1 MSKSI
6 KEIEQE
12 LLDLKKQKEILE
24 EKLIDAIS
32 ASLLKVAQSN
42 PMQRI
47 DKNCFVVCIS
57 DVIGNPLTPSFYDW
71 EQSVKIILKFL
82 KNKPV
87 EEWIKA
93 LTTKLEDSPEK
104 QPIVFEYK
112 RQFNGVLYSEKI
124 PVSRS
129 FIEQIVIELKK

>member
-6 KEIEQE
+6 KQIEQE

-47 DKNCFVVCIS
+47 GKNCFVVCFS
-57 DVIGNPLTPSFYDW
+57 EVIGNPLTPSFYDW
-71 EQSVKIILKFL
+71 EQSAKIILKFL
-82 KNKPV
+82 KNKPA
-87 EEWIKA
+87 EEWIQA
-93 LTTKLEDSPEK
+93 LITKLEDSPEK
-104 QPIVFEYK
+104 QPVIFEYK
-112 RQFNGVLYSEKI
+112 KQFNGVLYTEKI

-129 FIEQIVIELKK
+129 FIEQIVVELKK